1 MKTDAESPKKKWS
14 ITRIILISI
23 PLVLIV
29 AGLLVYL
36 NFNKLLSVALN
47 KAFELTLVSEVYEL
61 KFENLRVNPL
71 EGNISVFDVT
81 LQPREKPLN
90 SYPYINS
97 SLILKTNGLILEG
110 VDLRLLLES
119 NKLDLKK
126 ISITRPDIFL
136 DVNSDNPIFFPFR
149 DSSAVATTEEKKSL
163 DSYFLEEFQL
173 IDAAI
178 NVTNSIKKRDFNV
191 QNFNI
196 SLKELLI
203 DHNAGEDLIFLK
215 HIDLSLGKFTGEL
228 KEDALKNL
236 SFSDF
241 KILFDSVDVK
251 KNLDTLIYQFR
262 DFTAGVDTLD
272 IQTKDSLFHVTMNSF
287 ILSYQDQSIKMKQLS
302 FKPNVSNAA
311 IQKNY
316 KFQHTQFS
324 GTVGSFDIQ
333 GINFDSLIYSN
344 KFFIEQ
350 VSIDSIFA
358 SIYKDN
364 TKAKDLNHFP
374 VYLGQTIA
382 EIKNPLLIKQVSATN
397 VNLTNEERKPDGALA
412 KVHITRGTA
421 ELKNITNLAPKEELY
436 LQAVG
441 FLADVVQVNLDLK
454 FNYNKP
460 QFTFEG
466 RMAQFNLIGLN
477 PIIQAYTPAKFTG
490 GVADEIRFS
499 GVAQRTSA
507 SGTLKFLYHDLKVD
521 LMLKEQAKWK
531 SSVIT
536 FGANTALLSNNP
548 ISPTSPER
556 AVKFQIE
563 RDMNKGF
570 VNVIIKSI
578 LDGMKETM
586 IMSKENRQEFNK
598 TKREAKRE
606 AKKEAKKDNHED
618 LTRRMELFL

>member
-1 MKTDAESPKKKWS
+1 MNTDSKSHNRKWS
-14 ITRIILISI
+14 ITRIILVSVPI
-23 PLVLIV
+23 VLIA
-29 AGLLVYL
+29 AGLLIYL

-47 KAFELTLVSEVYEL
+47 KVFESMLVSEVYEL

-81 LQPREKPLN
+81 LQPREKPFN

-97 SLILKTNGLILEG
+97 SLTLKTNGLILEG
-110 VDLRLLLES
+110 VDIRLLLES

-149 DSSAVATTEEKKSL
+149 DSTSVVTTKEKNSL
-163 DSYFLEEFQL
+163 DAYFLEEFEL

-178 NVTNSIKKRDFNV
+178 NVTNSIKKREFKV

-203 DHNAGEDLIFLK
+203 DHKAGEDLIFLK
-215 HIDLSLGKFTGEL
+215 HIDLSLGKFTGDL

-241 KILFDSVDVK
+241 KINFDSVDVQ
-251 KNLDTLIYQFR
+251 KNLDTLIYQFQ

-287 ILSYQDQSIKMKQLS
+287 NLSYQDQSIKMRHLS

-324 GTVGSFDIQ
+324 GTVGSLDIL
-333 GINFDSLIYSN
+333 GMNFDSLIYSN
-344 KFFIEQ
+344 KFYIEQ
-350 VSIDSIFA
+350 ISLDSIFA

-397 VNLTNEERKPDGALA
+397 VNLTNEERKPDGTIAV
-412 KVHITRGTA
+412 VHITRGKA
-421 ELKNITNLAPKEELY
+421 ELKNITNLAPKEDLTLNLVAY
-436 LQAVG
+436 
-441 FLADVVQVNLDLK
+441 LADKVKVNLGLK
-454 FNYNKP
+454 FSYINP

-477 PIIQAYTPAKFTG
+477 SIIQAYTPAKFTG

-499 GVAQRTSA
+499 GVAQKTAA
-507 SGTLKFLYHDLKVD
+507 SGSLKFLYHDLKVD

-531 SSVIT
+531 SSAIT
-536 FGANTALLSNNP
+536 FAANTALLTNNP
-548 ISPTSPER
+548 ISATSPER

-586 IMSKENRQEFNK
+586 IMSKENRHDFNQ

-606 AKKEAKKDNHED
+606 AKKETKKAKKGNE
-618 LTRRMELFL
+618 

>member
-1 MKTDAESPKKKWS
+1 MNTDSKSPKKKWS
-14 ITRIILISI
+14 VIRIILISI
-23 PLVLIV
+23 PIVLIG
-29 AGLLVYL
+29 AGLLIYL
-36 NFNKLLSVALN
+36 NFNKLLSVALG
-47 KAFELTLVSEVYEL
+47 KAFESTLVSEVYEL

-71 EGNISVFDVT
+71 EGSIKVFDVT
-81 LQPREKPLN
+81 IQPRYKPLN

-97 SLILKTNGLILEG
+97 YLILKTNGLILEG
-110 VDLRLLLES
+110 VDIRLLLES
-119 NKLDLKK
+119 NKLKLTK
-126 ISITRPDIFL
+126 ISITKPDVFL
-136 DVNSDNPIFFPFR
+136 DINSDNPTFFPFR
-149 DSSAVATTEEKKSL
+149 DSTAVATTGEKKSL

-173 IDAAI
+173 VDASI
-178 NVTNSIKKRDFNV
+178 NVTNSLKKRDFKV

-196 SLKELLI
+196 SLKDLQVN
-203 DHNAGEDLIFLK
+203 HKSGEDLIFLK
-215 HIDLSLGKFTGEL
+215 HIDLSLGKFTGDL
-228 KEDALKNL
+228 KEDGLKNL

-241 KILFDSVDVK
+241 KINFDSVDVQ
-251 KNLDTLIYQFR
+251 KNLDTLIYKFR

-287 ILSYQDQSIKMKQLS
+287 NLSYQDQSIKMRQLS

-316 KFQHTQFS
+316 RFQHTQFS
-324 GTVGSFDIQ
+324 GTVATLDIL
-333 GINFDSLIYSN
+333 GMNFDSLIYSN

-350 VSIDSIFA
+350 ISLDSIFA

-382 EIKNPLLIKQVSATN
+382 AIKTPVRIKEVKATN
-397 VNLTNEERKPDGALA
+397 VNLMNEERKPDKTIA
-412 KVHITRGTA
+412 KVHVTRGTTV
-421 ELKNITNLAPKEELY
+421 LKNITNLAPKEELTLHLVAY
-436 LQAVG
+436 
-441 FLADVVQVNLDLK
+441 LADKVEVDLGLK
-454 FNYNKP
+454 FSYNSP

-466 RMAQFNLIGLN
+466 RMTQFNLIGLN

-490 GVADEIRFS
+490 GVADEVKFS
-499 GVAQRTSA
+499 GVAQKTSA

-521 LMLKEQAKWK
+521 MMLKEQAKWK

-536 FGANTALLSNNP
+536 FAANTALHTNNP
-548 ISPTSPER
+548 ISATSPER

-578 LDGMKETM
+578 LNGMKETM
-586 IMSKENRQEFNK
+586 IMSKENRHDFNQ

-606 AKKEAKKDNHED
+606 AKEARKEAKKENE
-618 LTRRMELFL
+618 